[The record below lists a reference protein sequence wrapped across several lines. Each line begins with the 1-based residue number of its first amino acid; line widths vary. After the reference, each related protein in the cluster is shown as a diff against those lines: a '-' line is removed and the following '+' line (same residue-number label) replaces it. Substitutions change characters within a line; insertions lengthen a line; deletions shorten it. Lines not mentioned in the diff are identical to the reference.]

1 MIDASCRFCGSAL
14 EHTFADLG
22 MSPLANAY
30 LSEDQ
35 LTPPEPRYPLHA
47 RVCGN
52 CYLVQLKQFESPQN
66 IFGNYTYFSSF
77 SESWLRHACEYASC
91 MIDRLQLQSGGK
103 SLVLEVGSN
112 DGYLLQYFKQRGIAV
127 LGIEPAVNVAQEAVK
142 KGIPT
147 LAKFFNTALAR
158 EMAAEDHQADLL
170 ICNNVLA
177 HVPELNDFVEAMK
190 LALKA
195 EGTITIE
202 FPHLLRLIE
211 RTEFDT
217 IYHEHFSY
225 FSLYTAERILQ
236 SHGLAVIDVEE
247 IPTHGGS
254 LRLQVCHAD
263 RAKSVNARV
272 ADLKKREAEAGLL
285 SMEVYESF
293 SARVIESRRA
303 LVDLLASLKRAGK
316 SLAGYG
322 APAKATTL
330 LNYCGIGSDL
340 LPYTVDRSPHK
351 QNLFMPGVHIPIYH
365 PDRIR
370 QMQPDYV
377 LILPWNLRDEI
388 VQQMADIRGW
398 GGRFIVPIPR
408 AEILE

>member
-1 MIDASCRFCGSAL
+1 MIASCRFCGSAL

-22 MSPLANAY
+22 MTPLANAY

-35 LTPPEPRYPLHA
+35 LNLPEPRYPLHA
-47 RVCGN
+47 LVCGN
-52 CYLVQLKQFESPQN
+52 CYLVQLQEFESPQN
-66 IFGNYTYFSSF
+66 IFGNYFYFSSF
-77 SESWLRHACEYASC
+77 SETWLRHACEYAAT
-91 MIDRLQLQSGGK
+91 MIDRLQLGRE
-103 SLVLEVGSN
+103 SLVVEVGSN
-112 DGYLLQYFKQRGIAV
+112 DGYLLQYFQQRGISV
-127 LGIEPAVNVAQEAVK
+127 LGIEPAANVAVEAEK

-147 LAKFFNTALAR
+147 VAKFFGTELA
-158 EMAAEDHQADLL
+158 HQLLSQGRPADLL

-177 HVPELNDFVEAMK
+177 HVPDLNDFVAALK
-190 LALKA
+190 LALKPD
-195 EGTITIE
+195 GMVTIE
-202 FPHLLRLIE
+202 FPHILRLIE
-211 RTEFDT
+211 GMQFDT

-225 FSLYTAERILQ
+225 FSFHTAERIFH
-236 SHGLAVIDVEE
+236 SHGLAVVDVQE

-254 LRLQVCHAD
+254 LRLLVSHLEKV
-263 RAKSVNARV
+263 KSVNPKV
-272 ADLKKREAEAGLL
+272 AGLKKREAEAGLL

-293 SARVIESRRA
+293 SAMVIESKRV
-303 LVDLLASLKRAGK
+303 LVDLLTCLKKAGK
-316 SLAGYG
+316 SVAGYG

-330 LNYCGIGSDL
+330 LNYCGIGSDA

-351 QNLFMPGVHIPIYH
+351 QNMLLPGVHIPIYH

-370 QMQPDYV
+370 QMQPDYL

-398 GGRFIVPIPR
+398 GGRFIIPIPR